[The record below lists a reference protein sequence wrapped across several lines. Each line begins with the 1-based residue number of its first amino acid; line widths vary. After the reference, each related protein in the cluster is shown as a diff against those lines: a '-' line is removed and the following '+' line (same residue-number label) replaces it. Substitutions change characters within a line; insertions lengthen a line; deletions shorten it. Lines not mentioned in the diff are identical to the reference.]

1 MSQTTITGT
10 NIFIGNEEIFS
21 LPVASILIWL
31 SDTAPTNNYL
41 HCDGTSFDPTKYPDL
56 YSTIGVSYGGSSTA
70 PLLPNLKDRTPIGAE
85 YDSNTGVIN
94 SSVGLSPGPPISDST
109 TKTGGNFTLFP
120 NQLLHKHNVTGST
133 HHISQLHYTNN
144 TDNDTHHQYYYTMT
158 NHGTG
163 RFNYNATTLSNHSP
177 PHSKVNYII
186 FAGYNN
192 IDTGSSINNI

>member
-56 YSTIGVSYGGSSTA
+56 YRTIGESYGGSSTA

-85 YDSNTGVIN
+85 YHINTGVIN
-94 SSVGLSPGPPISDST
+94 SLVGLSPGPPSYDST

-120 NQLLHKHNVTGST
+120 NQLLHTHLVTGSR
-133 HHISQLHYTNN
+133 HHISKLHYTNN
-144 TDNDTHHQYYYTMT
+144 TDYDTHHQNFYTMT

-163 RFNYNATTLSNHSP
+163 RFNYDATLSTHSP

-186 FAGYNN
+186 FAGYNH